1 MPRRNSTRPSEVFLS
16 HASADRKFAD
26 ELARVL
32 RSHGIPVWYS
42 ESDIVGA
49 QRWHDEIGK
58 ALARCDWFLLV
69 LSPSAVKSRWVEREL
84 TYALNESRFDDRI
97 IPVIHRPCDPKRLS
111 WTLPSMEQVDF
122 TQSKAAGFTD
132 LLRVWGIGFR
142 PGV

>member
-1 MPRRNSTRPSEVFLS
+1 MPRRKSTLPSEVFLS

-26 ELARVL
+26 ELAHIL

-69 LSPSAVKSRWVEREL
+69 LSPTAVKSRWVGREL
-84 TYALNESRFDDRI
+84 TYALNESRFDDHI

-111 WTLPSMEQVDF
+111 WTLPSMEYVDF
-122 TQSKAAGFTD
+122 TQSKVTGIKD
-132 LLRVWGIGFR
+132 LLRVWGIGYR
-142 PGV
+142 SE